1 MEILNKAED
10 LVINSDLAGLKAKKK
25 EIKENQEALAK
36 YLERLDDLQ
45 FGRLNNLDVSYKI
58 KYGEDV

>member
-10 LVINSDLAGLKAKKK
+10 LVINSDLAGLKTKKK

>member
-1 MEILNKAED
+1 MEIVNKAED

-25 EIKENQEALAK
+25 EIKENQDALKK